1 MVGEELAWGGVLV
14 MADYLELEEAVFF
27 DLAGADVVDNE
38 VAVLVGSFSFG
49 DDSDVGDAAA

>member
-1 MVGEELAWGGVLV
+1 V
-14 MADYLELEEAVFF
+14 ADYLEFEEAVFF

-38 VAVLVGSFSFG
+38 VAVLVGSFSFR